1 MKPNIFQQ
9 YIAHYVY
16 RIFFEYKIKTYAE
29 VSNVETE
36 SRAVCLRG
44 GAEFHL
50 SSNFYTVYVSTL
62 LLSPRTW
69 VVRGHEFWE
78 QTSLEYIAV

>member
-1 MKPNIFQQ
+1 
-9 YIAHYVY
+9 
-16 RIFFEYKIKTYAE
+16 
-29 VSNVETE
+29 
-36 SRAVCLRG
+36 LRG